1 MDSFSSLAFGEAVGA
16 LASDKPLPF
25 ATAFD
30 YVQSR
35 MMLRFFEM
43 FWKITEWFSAD
54 GRRMRAEVKVI
65 DDFVYRIIDARLS
78 RKDQDAKN
86 EDTERPR
93 EDLLD
98 MYMRLRL
105 EDGTLLTR
113 VGLRCVR

>member
-16 LASDKPLPF
+16 LASDKQLPF